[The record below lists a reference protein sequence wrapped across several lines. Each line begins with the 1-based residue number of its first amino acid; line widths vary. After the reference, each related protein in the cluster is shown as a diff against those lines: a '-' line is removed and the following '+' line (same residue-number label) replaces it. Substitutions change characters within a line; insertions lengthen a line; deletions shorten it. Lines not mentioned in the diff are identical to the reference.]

1 MCSFGIL
8 SLREALVDC
17 LQSSEDALKWPEPKP
32 CSGNISGVA
41 AKPPAVLQPVQAVS
55 CRQSS
60 TNVLERKRPEVTEMG
75 KNKRKISIFFLRVF
89 KEKCN
94 EAE

>member
-60 TNVLERKRPEVTEMG
+60 TNVLERKRPEVTEIG
-75 KNKRKISIFFLRVF
+75 RKYLFFSYFFPRVF